1 MAEGR
6 TVKRPIGEW
15 LVAEGLIT
23 RQQLEEALQNRETID
38 GRRERIGESLERLGF
53 VGPSDVSRVVAK
65 QLGLQFVDSA
75 IPDPQ
80 EGAASLI
87 PEQLAR
93 RHNIVPLG
101 SEGDG
106 TLIVLTNDPTDI
118 VAMDDVRLSAG
129 ARRLRAVVTPKRR
142 IADALRRV
150 YSTSGAD
157 SSLMSEL
164 HETTKAN
171 QINDTITEVVED
183 NAPVVRLAQQII
195 RDAINADASDI
206 HVEPSRNETR
216 IRYRIDGVLREMLV
230 VPSTVHPQLVSRF
243 KLTANMDIAERRR
256 PQDGRAAF
264 KSQNEEVDLRVS
276 TLPLMYGEKVV
287 MRLLRKSTERLD
299 LADIGLS
306 EHQYETVIEAIKRPQ
321 GLCLITGPTGSGKT
335 STLYSFLGHL
345 SDSEHNLITIEDPV
359 EYELDGVNQTQV
371 NARIGFTFANALRTV
386 LRQDPDIVMVGEIR
400 DQETAEMA
408 LQASLTGH
416 MVFSTLHTNDAPGA
430 ITRLAD
436 LGIAEY
442 LIASS
447 LTLTVAQRLGR
458 RICADCT
465 QPVRPSEKE
474 LRRLNLPRAMVEKA
488 NWQRGRGCSICGQT
502 GYKGRIAF
510 LEMLVVDKK
519 IKEAL
524 MSRAGEQAIRT
535 AALEG
540 GMRSLRQDA
549 IAKAMAGITTLE
561 EAFRVTPADLDHS

>member
-23 RQQLEEALQNRETID
+23 RQQLEEALANRETID

-65 QLGLQFVDSA
+65 QLGLQFVDAS
-75 IPDPQ
+75 IPEPQ
-80 EGAASLI
+80 EGAGQLI

-142 IADALRRV
+142 ILDALRRV
-150 YSTSGAD
+150 YAGSGAD
-157 SSLMSEL
+157 SSLISEL
-164 HETTKAN
+164 QESTKDQAV
-171 QINDTITEVVED
+171 DEITEVVED
-183 NAPVVRLAQQII
+183 SAPVVRLAQQII
-195 RDAINADASDI
+195 RDALNLGASDI
-206 HVEPSRNETR
+206 HVEPSRTETR
-216 IRYRIDGVLREMLV
+216 IRYRIDGVLREVMV
-230 VPSTVHPQLVSRF
+230 VPHTVHPALVSRL

-256 PQDGRAAF
+256 PQDGRATY

-287 MRLLRKSTERLD
+287 MRLLRKSAERLD
-299 LADIGLS
+299 LRDIGMTP
-306 EHQYETVIEAIKRPQ
+306 EQYEQVIDSIERPQ

-371 NARIGFTFANALRTV
+371 NARIGFTFASALRTV

-436 LGIAEY
+436 IGIAEY

-447 LTLTVAQRLGR
+447 LTLCVAQRLGR

-465 QPVRPSEKE
+465 EPSRPTDKE
-474 LRRLNLPRAMVEKA
+474 LKRVNLPPQVIESA
-488 NWQRGRGCSICGQT
+488 NWRRGRGCSNCGQT

-510 LEMLVVDKK
+510 LEILIVDKGLK
-519 IKEAL
+519 DAL
-524 MSRAGEQAIRT
+524 MSGAGEQAIRM
-535 AALEG
+535 AAFKG
-540 GMRSLRQDA
+540 GMKSLRQDA
-549 IAKAMAGITTLE
+549 ILKAINGVTTLE
-561 EAFRVTPADLDHS
+561 EAFRVTPADLDNS

>member
-23 RQQLEEALQNRETID
+23 RQQLEEALANRETID

-65 QLGLQFVDSA
+65 QLGLQFVDAS
-75 IPDPQ
+75 IPEPQ
-80 EGAASLI
+80 EGAAQLI

-142 IADALRRV
+142 ILDALRRV
-150 YSTSGAD
+150 YAGSGAD
-157 SSLMSEL
+157 SSLISEL
-164 HETTKAN
+164 QESTKDN
-171 QINDTITEVVED
+171 MVDEITEVVED
-183 NAPVVRLAQQII
+183 SAPVVRLAQQII
-195 RDAINADASDI
+195 RDALNLGASDI
-206 HVEPSRNETR
+206 HVEPSRTETR
-216 IRYRIDGVLREMLV
+216 IRYRIDGVLREVMV
-230 VPSTVHPQLVSRF
+230 VPHTVHPALVSRL

-256 PQDGRAAF
+256 PQDGRATY

-287 MRLLRKSTERLD
+287 MRLLRKSAERLD
-299 LADIGLS
+299 LRDIGMTP
-306 EHQYETVIEAIKRPQ
+306 EQYENVIDSIERPQ

-371 NARIGFTFANALRTV
+371 NARIGFTFASALRTV

-436 LGIAEY
+436 IGIAEY

-447 LTLTVAQRLGR
+447 LTLCVAQRLGR
-458 RICADCT
+458 RICSDCT
-465 QPVRPSEKE
+465 EPSRPTEKE
-474 LRRLNLPRAMVEKA
+474 LKRVNLPQQVIDSA
-488 NWQRGRGCSICGQT
+488 NWRRGRGCSTCGQT

-510 LEMLVVDKK
+510 LEILLVDKGLK
-519 IKEAL
+519 DAL
-524 MSRAGEQAIRT
+524 MSGAGEQAIRM
-535 AALEG
+535 AAFKG
-540 GMRSLRQDA
+540 GMKSLRQDA
-549 IAKAMAGITTLE
+549 ILKAINGVTTLE
-561 EAFRVTPADLDHS
+561 EAFRVTPADLDNS